1 MSETKNVLLLVVD
14 QMRADVL
21 YGALAEHVDLPNLRG
36 FASDSIDFRR
46 HYSAANPC
54 GPSRSSLLTGQFAM
68 NHRAVR
74 NNAPL
79 AHDTPS
85 LPMELRKAGYMPLLF
100 GYTDTAQDPRIYP
113 KGDPALTSYHTHML
127 GFNEVVEMRYG
138 ESKPW
143 LAYLR
148 KQGYAF
154 ADNTAL
160 YTPDTP
166 ENRKPRLND
175 PALYA
180 AAHSD
185 TAYLTNRFLRHMPT
199 EEGAPWFAH
208 LTYIRPHPPL
218 VAPEPYNKMLKPGDM
233 PLPVTHGT
241 MEEERAAHPFLAPMQ
256 DHLPP
261 KKMVKGFKKVARSDK
276 VHQTLRAVYLGLAAE
291 LDKHIGRV
299 IAYLRKSG
307 QYDNTM
313 IIITADHGEML
324 GDRHAWGK
332 HSVYDAAYH
341 IPLMIRV
348 PGAAPAVIEQP
359 TQSTDI
365 APTVL
370 EWLGRYVPNAMDGRS
385 LMGFLQ
391 GEPPADWRDYSFS
404 ELDFAKPGGTTVYQK
419 ALGTTASESNLC
431 ILRGPR
437 YTLVEFAC
445 DLPPMLFD
453 HDEVGEARD
462 VAGDTE
468 YQQALYEM
476 TRRMLRHRMRAADQ
490 TLALTAI
497 TADGPKTDRRVV
509 D

>member
-1 MSETKNVLLLVVD
+1 MADPQNVLLLVVD

-21 YGALAEHVDLPNLRG
+21 HGALAGHVDLPNLRE
-36 FASDSIDFRR
+36 FAADSIDFRR
-46 HYSAANPC
+46 HFSAANPC
-54 GPSRSSLLTGQFAM
+54 GPSRASLLTGQFAM

-74 NNAPL
+74 NTAPL

-85 LPMELRKAGYMPLLF
+85 LPMELRKAGYLPLLF

-113 KGDPALTSYHTHML
+113 EGDPALTSYHTHML
-127 GFNEVVEMRYG
+127 GFQEVVEMRYG
-138 ESKPW
+138 QSKPW
-143 LAYLR
+143 LAHLR
-148 KQGYAF
+148 AQGYEF
-154 ADNTAL
+154 ANTTAL
-160 YTPDTP
+160 YTPVAAEGRTAS
-166 ENRKPRLND
+166 LNG
-175 PALYA
+175 PALYK

-185 TAYLTNRFLRHMPT
+185 TAYLTNRFLDHMPT

-218 VAPEPYNKMLKPGDM
+218 VAPRPYNKMYKPADM
-233 PLPVTHGT
+233 PLPVVVGT
-241 MEEERAAHPFLAPMQ
+241 MEDEREKHPFLAPMQ
-256 DHLPP
+256 NHLPP
-261 KKMVKGFKKVARSDK
+261 KKMVKGFKKVPRSDK
-276 VHQTLRAVYLGLAAE
+276 THQTLRAVYLGLAAE
-291 LDKHIGRV
+291 VDAHIGRV
-299 IAYLRKSG
+299 LRYLKESG

-324 GDRHAWGK
+324 GDRHTWGK

-348 PGAAPAVIEQP
+348 PGSTPAVINAP

-370 EWLGRYVPNAMDGRS
+370 EWLGRDVPNAMDGRS
-385 LMGFLQ
+385 LLGFLTGQ
-391 GEPPADWRDYSFS
+391 PPKDWRDYSYS
-404 ELDFAKPGGTTVYQK
+404 ELDFGLPGGTTVYQN
-419 ALGTTASESNLC
+419 ALGTTASESNLS

-453 HDEVGEARD
+453 FDGKGEAED
-462 VAGDTE
+462 VAAHPDHQT
-468 YQQALYEM
+468 ALYQM
-476 TRRMLRHRMRAADQ
+476 ARRMLRHRMRAANQ
-490 TLALTAI
+490 TLALTSI
-497 TADGPKTDRRVV
+497 TANGPVSDRRLT